1 MLVDRIRAGRASVL
15 GDMLRLLTYITV
27 ALALPLALLAC
38 GEDGDEASSGQVV
51 EITGT
56 EFALAPPTVNLD
68 EPGTYTFRFVNDGEF
83 EHALEIEGHGVEEE
97 TDVIGGGETAELTVD
112 LTEEGEYEMYCP
124 VDDHRGMGMEGTVVV
139 GGATGTGGAGTG
151 TEGSTM
157 EDETTT
163 EDDDGY

>member
-1 MLVDRIRAGRASVL
+1 MSVDRIRAARSPVL

-38 GEDGDEASSGQVV
+38 GDEGDEASSGQVV
-51 EITGT
+51 EITGM
-56 EFALAPPTVNLD
+56 EFSLDPSTVNLD
-68 EPGTYTFRFVNDGEF
+68 EPGTYTFRFVNDGQF

-97 TDVIGGGETAELTVD
+97 TDVIGGGETAELTVE

-124 VDDHRGMGMEGTVVV
+124 VDDHREKGMEGTVVV
-139 GGATGTGGAGTG
+139 GSAGSGAGTG